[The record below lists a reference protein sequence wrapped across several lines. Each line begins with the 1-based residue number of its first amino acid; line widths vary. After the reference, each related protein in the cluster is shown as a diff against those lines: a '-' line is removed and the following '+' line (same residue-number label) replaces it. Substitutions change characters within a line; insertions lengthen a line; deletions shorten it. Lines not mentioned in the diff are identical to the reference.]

1 MAMNKIVF
9 FACVSLIV
17 ALLSVNLV
25 ITLWKP
31 ASASPRLYQ
40 EITAIKNRLTVKITE
55 PNFTNPVPEC
65 DFYEVRQQE
74 SNEYNQT
81 TINYQV
87 FQHGKETRGDIEAFV
102 EIYNVPDETNLFV
115 VEVARNC
122 WNELT
127 VYLDVSIKAVF
138 PTVTEDNVLSLGYIT
153 FRVAA

>member
-1 MAMNKIVF
+1 MNRIVF
-9 FACVSLIV
+9 FTCVFLIV
-17 ALLSVNLV
+17 ALLSVNIVL
-25 ITLWKP
+25 TLWRP
-31 ASASPRLYQ
+31 APPSPPLYQ

-55 PNFTNPVPEC
+55 PNFTNPVLEC
-65 DFYEVRQQE
+65 EFYEVRQQE
-74 SNEYNQT
+74 SDEYFQT

-127 VYLDVSIKAVF
+127 VSLDGFVKTVF
-138 PTVTEDNVLSLGYIT
+138 PTVTEDNVLSLGYTT
-153 FRVAA
+153 FQVAT

>member
-1 MAMNKIVF
+1 
-9 FACVSLIV
+9 
-17 ALLSVNLV
+17 VNLV

-87 FQHGKETRGDIEAFV
+87 FQHGKGTRGDIEAFV